1 MAVLIYND
9 KCRPAAS
16 VANVSYILRESA
28 CHIWATQN
36 LDLQGKTAAL
46 SYAALREWEESLR
59 PPRRGAE
66 PRNHSRLLLSFAT
79 ETNPEQALYYAR
91 IFLKQKFPDAR
102 AILAAHTDTA
112 NLHVHIWIDNRIA
125 NGNKLHIQNSTY
137 KNLRSSWTIFT
148 DKIYGTNYEA
158 EFTDRN
164 RKRTTKHER
173 LMKRKLG
180 ELNND
185 QRRIVDGERLIT
197 RTERN
202 IERADREINARTYYL
217 AQPYR
222 RSLEQERRRADKDM
236 DRRSP
241 IIQPTK
247 GGTAKQVH
255 R

>member
-36 LDLQGKTAAL
+36 LDLQGKSAAL

-59 PPRRGAE
+59 PPCRGAE
-66 PRNHSRLLLSFAT
+66 PRNHSRLLLSFAA
-79 ETNPEQALYYAR
+79 ETNPEQAMHYAR

-112 NLHVHIWIDNRIA
+112 NLHVHVWVDNRIA

-148 DKIYGTNYEA
+148 DTIYGTNYEA
-158 EFTDRN
+158 EFTDTN
-164 RKRTTKHER
+164 RVRTTKREQ
-173 LMKRKLG
+173 LAKRRQG
-180 ELNND
+180 EQEYE
-185 QRRIVDGERLIT
+185 QRRVADGEHIIKAAN
-197 RTERN
+197 RN
-202 IERADREINARTYYL
+202 IDQANRTIKARHYVANPAGQRLEREGGRANNGMETPPREPVKTIRPPTL
-217 AQPYR
+217 
-222 RSLEQERRRADKDM
+222 RS
-236 DRRSP
+236 
-241 IIQPTK
+241 
-247 GGTAKQVH
+247 
-255 R
+255 